1 MADWSSYALS
11 DFLPFSL
18 ETYQRLGLLYNAR
31 FSAAVVAGLG
41 IGLFALLLLWRP
53 TPLRLRLV
61 LAGLGL
67 CWLWISWAYQ
77 LQTLAPLLWAGELFA
92 IAFALQSGLLLASAV
107 YSTPR
112 LTYHRE
118 PRLAHHMEPRLTPHW
133 VVRGLAVQSPAGQP
147 RLGVWLGA
155 GMLVFAILL
164 LPLIEL
170 AAGRPW
176 PGLSFFGSAATP
188 TAIGTLG
195 LAAMLGPRLGL
206 LLMPVPVLWCLVVSL
221 LLLGLDDP
229 LWALPALAV
238 PVSLVAALLG
248 RRTWEAPGR

>member
-1 MADWSSYALS
+1 MPSWSSYALS

-18 ETYQRLGLLYNAR
+18 ETYQRLAELYNAR
-31 FSAAVVAGLG
+31 FSAAVAIGLG
-41 IGLFALLLLWRP
+41 IGLLALFSLWRP
-53 TPLRLRLV
+53 TPWRLRWV
-61 LAGLGL
+61 LAGFGL
-67 CWLWISWAYQ
+67 CWLWISWAFQ

-107 YSTPR
+107 LSTPR
-112 LTYHRE
+112 LTH
-118 PRLAHHMEPRLTPHW
+118 HW
-133 VVRGLAVQSPAGQP
+133 VAQGLAPQSPVGQP
-147 RLGVWLGA
+147 QRGVWLGA
-155 GMLVFAILL
+155 GMLVFAVLL

-170 AAGRPW
+170 AAGRAW
-176 PGLSFFGSAATP
+176 LGLSCFGSAATP

-195 LAAMLGPRLGL
+195 LAAMLGPRLGW

-221 LLLGLDDP
+221 LLFGLDDP
-229 LWALPALAV
+229 LWVLPAFAV

>member
-53 TPLRLRLV
+53 TPLRLRLA

-112 LTYHRE
+112 LT
-118 PRLAHHMEPRLTPHW
+118 PHW
-133 VVRGLAVQSPAGQP
+133 VVRGLAAQSPAGQP

-155 GMLVFAILL
+155 GMLVFAVLL

-170 AAGRPW
+170 AAGQPW

-195 LAAMLGPRLGL
+195 LAAMLGPRLWL
-206 LLMPVPVLWCLVVSL
+206 LLTPVPVLWCLVVSL

-248 RRTWEAPGR
+248 RRTWEGPGR